1 MSGKC
6 GCGCGGSSHSHS
18 SHNACPPMMECD
30 TAKTHA
36 DFCTV
41 GTLNSLN
48 QIEQTVILAQVPLHI
63 TTEAD
68 ICLPSPAQEIKHIR
82 KNVFLT
88 QCKAVPR
95 FDPNGGGLT
104 ARLDLFI
111 EGFVH
116 KNIQFSE
123 SCNGFVRDFSVNV
136 PFRCFTPV
144 NVNHFPFCSSQKS
157 NEITETR
164 EMDKDGMGSNRC
176 AFGSRTFENFNE
188 PIKCKLINAEV
199 NQFDIPKNFDR
210 WGNFKEITEKVSIDL
225 LVRLT
230 QVQHRATGVLGS
242 FVDDCIDNNL

>member
-1 MSGKC
+1 MSGN
-6 GCGCGGSSHSHS
+6 CGCGGSSHS
-18 SHNACPPMMECD
+18 SHKCPPMQACD
-30 TAKTHA
+30 TAKTHG
-36 DFCTV
+36 DFCRV
-41 GTLNSLN
+41 GDLTSLN
-48 QIEQTVILAQVPLHI
+48 GLEQTVILAEVPLHI
-63 TTEAD
+63 NVEAD

-88 QCKAVPR
+88 QCKAIPR

-104 ARLDLFI
+104 ARADLFV

-136 PFRCFTPV
+136 PFRCFTSLEL
-144 NVNHFPFCSSQKS
+144 NHFPFCSSQKS
-157 NEITETR
+157 NEITELR

-176 AFGSRTFENFNE
+176 GFGSRTFENFNE

-210 WGNFKEITEKVSIDL
+210 WGNFKELTEKVSVDL
-225 LVRLT
+225 LLRLT
-230 QVQHRATGVLGS
+230 QVQHRVGTVSGD
-242 FVDDCIDNNL
+242 FVDDCINNDLPCC